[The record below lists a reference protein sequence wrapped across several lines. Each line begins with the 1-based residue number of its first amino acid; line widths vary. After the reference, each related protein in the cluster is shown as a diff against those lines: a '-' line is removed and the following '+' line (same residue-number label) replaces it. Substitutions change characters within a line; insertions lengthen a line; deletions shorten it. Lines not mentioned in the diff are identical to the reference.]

1 LEFWASWT
9 SFTLTTVSIAYT
21 IGPGPTIATGRE
33 PQSFEQSVP
42 VAEPPPLESVVL
54 VPVLD
59 AGQRVR
65 DFRMQYDPSAAAGI
79 PPHVTLMF
87 PFTSPADLSEP
98 IIDRLEGL
106 ISRAKA
112 FEFSLTRVGQ
122 FEQGVVYLEPEP
134 AAPFARLTKEI
145 GRQFGLLP
153 FGGAFGDNP
162 VTHLTVAM
170 LDSPLNRQDLV
181 TQLGTELPIRIRAE
195 EAWLM
200 VGTNSSSW
208 KIVRQMRMSG

>member
-1 LEFWASWT
+1 MSD
-9 SFTLTTVSIAYT
+9 
-21 IGPGPTIATGRE
+21 TGRAR
-33 PQSFEQSVP
+33 QNLEQSVAE
-42 VAEPPPLESVVL
+42 AEPPPLESVVL

-59 AGQRVR
+59 AGQLVR
-65 DFRMQYDPSAAAGI
+65 DLRMQYDPSAAAGI

-87 PFTSPADLSEP
+87 PFTSPTDLTEP
-98 IIDRLEGL
+98 MIDTLEGL
-106 ISRAKA
+106 ISSAKA

-145 GRQFGLLP
+145 ERQFGLLP

-170 LDSPLNRQDLV
+170 LPSLNSQELV
-181 TQLGTELPIRIRAE
+181 TKLGTLLPIQTRAE